1 MLEPPSDPPLR
12 RHSTAT
18 SGERSAS
25 GVSIR
30 QSVKRCLSPGWTKIS
45 PADKNNKIKRKQ
57 SSPLLVLVQNKTGSF
72 IDNVDNSGSYHS
84 TDIIGSFGKTT
95 SEDQGYE
102 KSNNSPFIKQADAVD
117 PPPPPSPMNTKRKDS
132 DASTTSRQINSDIL
146 DTYSSFSPFIYPVP
160 SSTDLSRCSLTSA
173 RSYSTSYTS
182 WTKPLVGHSDSC
194 VPGSSILDECGS
206 TAPAEAFGRNSRTPT
221 RKTSIGRFK
230 RDSSADTSKDID
242 DIDDLELDE
251 AGNEMDL
258 PEVEDEVQD
267 FEDNDLAVIE
277 DGSRKRWSRSM
288 TSPDLAYG
296 SMNMS
301 CAEQPHSV

>member
-1 MLEPPSDPPLR
+1 MGSRKKTVCTSSIEAADGRLLSGCLDFRLPPEERRQGATTLGVCKIKGGQESTPSLFTLGKKSGMMLEPPSDPPLR

-72 IDNVDNSGSYHS
+72 RDNVDNSGSYHS

-95 SEDQGYE
+95 SGDQGYE

-160 SSTDLSRCSLTSA
+160 SSTDLSRCS
-173 RSYSTSYTS
+173 
-182 WTKPLVGHSDSC
+182 
-194 VPGSSILDECGS
+194 
-206 TAPAEAFGRNSRTPT
+206 
-221 RKTSIGRFK
+221 
-230 RDSSADTSKDID
+230 
-242 DIDDLELDE
+242 
-251 AGNEMDL
+251 
-258 PEVEDEVQD
+258 
-267 FEDNDLAVIE
+267 
-277 DGSRKRWSRSM
+277 
-288 TSPDLAYG
+288 
-296 SMNMS
+296 
-301 CAEQPHSV
+301 